1 MAQVLVSNYW
11 HYGSVV
17 GSIKGTPIDWTLIR
31 RAIQNPN
38 LLIATEGKPSTLTPE
53 AKAVSMLIY
62 AIGVVLNMDYG
73 LDGSSAS
80 LKDSRDGLTY
90 VLYKGVNDHTY
101 RDSYVRTMML
111 DRKKQL

>member
-1 MAQVLVSNYW
+1 MLLGRMFGYCCGTGLVSNYW

-53 AKAVSMLIY
+53 AKAVSI
-62 AIGVVLNMDYG
+62 
-73 LDGSSAS
+73 
-80 LKDSRDGLTY
+80 
-90 VLYKGVNDHTY
+90 
-101 RDSYVRTMML
+101 
-111 DRKKQL
+111 